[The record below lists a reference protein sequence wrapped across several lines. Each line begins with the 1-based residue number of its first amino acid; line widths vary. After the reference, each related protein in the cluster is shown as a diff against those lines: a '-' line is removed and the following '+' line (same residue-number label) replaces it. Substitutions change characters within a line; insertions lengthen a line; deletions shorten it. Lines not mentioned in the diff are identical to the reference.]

1 MTTTDKDI
9 ENQTLKLE
17 QNVARLDELSQRLIA
32 VLQTKK
38 TTDPALSG
46 PGHDLALKTS
56 VAYWQEAIQSPRKLI
71 EHQVAYW

>member
-38 TTDPALSG
+38 TVLPSCLSYPPDIYLTHADSAVFSG
-46 PGHDLALKTS
+46 GACFGD
-56 VAYWQEAIQSPRKLI
+56 
-71 EHQVAYW
+71 